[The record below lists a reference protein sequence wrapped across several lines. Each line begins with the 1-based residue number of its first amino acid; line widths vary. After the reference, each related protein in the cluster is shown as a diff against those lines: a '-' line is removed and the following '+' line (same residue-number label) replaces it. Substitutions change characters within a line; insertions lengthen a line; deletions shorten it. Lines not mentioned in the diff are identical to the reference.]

1 MSKFSCLGHTKTYSV
16 IEAKYRVA
24 IVIVIGEM
32 LMTGA
37 MLNIVVTIAILMGV
51 FVSAAPL
58 LVTYMVMKG
67 DTVTGNKLSAQ
78 GLAVYVFNAVAVGL
92 GGGTIIGAVIN
103 LAITN
108 LTKVAQ
114 GNAPLFAAGGAGVV
128 YAWMAIF
135 TVIFIG
141 LFLKAAKTH

>member
-1 MSKFSCLGHTKTYSV
+1 
-16 IEAKYRVA
+16 
-24 IVIVIGEM
+24 M

-78 GLAVYVFNAVAVGL
+78 GLAVYIFNAVAVGL

-108 LTKVAQ
+108 LNKLGDKAV
-114 GNAPLFAAGGAGVV
+114 FAAGGEGVV

>member
-1 MSKFSCLGHTKTYSV
+1 
-16 IEAKYRVA
+16 
-24 IVIVIGEM
+24 
-32 LMTGA
+32 MTGA

-78 GLAVYVFNAVAVGL
+78 GLAVYIFNAVAVGL

-103 LAITN
+103 LALTN
-108 LTKVAQ
+108 LNKLGTQ
-114 GNAPLFAAGGAGVV
+114 NMFAAGGEGMV
-128 YAWMAIF
+128 YAWMTIFTAIF
-135 TVIFIG
+135 IV